1 MERKGRKKGNGK
13 RGLPPKKGTRG
24 EADAG
29 ENATIA
35 RLIVRSRA
43 LTWRP
48 SPPDAAPPSART
60 RDSQIRRSCKHTDR
74 HTIQYVHFG
83 LIHKYASSA
92 YMHRSTQYACRC
104 AHPNEYIYATQH
116 LLGSPPSWPASM
128 ATAIGPRKGKR
139 GVLFGTRAARRR

>member
-1 MERKGRKKGNGK
+1 MERSGRKKGNGK
-13 RGLPPKKGTRG
+13 RGLPPKRGTKG

-29 ENATIA
+29 KDATSA
-35 RLIVRSRA
+35 RLIARSRA

-92 YMHRSTQYACRC
+92 CRHRSIQYAHQVTLCTPKRMHVRHT
-104 AHPNEYIYATQH
+104 APARKPTATA
-116 LLGSPPSWPASM
+116 ASM
-128 ATAIGPRKGKR
+128 ATLIHMLA
-139 GVLFGTRAARRR
+139 